1 MEVVYSATAESRIKE
16 LEQLVVEIKQH
27 EIELWD
33 KIEEKYK
40 NTIIYENLK
49 LEFEYEKNRERL
61 FPEQIERIKKR
72 KERYVNG
79 FRRIS

>member
-49 LEFEYEKNRERL
+49 
-61 FPEQIERIKKR
+61 IGI
-72 KERYVNG
+72 
-79 FRRIS
+79 

>member
-61 FPEQIERIKKR
+61 FPEQIERIKKKKR
-72 KERYVNG
+72 K
-79 FRRIS
+79 IC

>member
-1 MEVVYSATAESRIKE
+1 VVYSATAESRIKE

-49 LEFEYEKNRERL
+49 LEFEYEKK
-61 FPEQIERIKKR
+61 IERDCFLNKLNELKKKR
-72 KERYVNG
+72 K
-79 FRRIS
+79 IC